1 MLVQV
6 IKKAYYNDRRVME
19 GEVIDYVETD
29 DEDKLPSWAIPEGAE
44 APKPKQM
51 RMPGKQPRTMHEMT
65 GQQTSVKAKA
75 NTQAK
80 GSTRRPATAEKPA
93 IAAPE
98 SKVTSTKGNTADAKG
113 DGKDDILG

>member
-29 DEDKLPSWAIPEGAE
+29 DADKLPSWAIPEGEE
-44 APKPKQM
+44 APKVNRM

-65 GQQTSVKAKA
+65 GQQTAVKAKA
-75 NTQAK
+75 NTQTK
-80 GSTRRPATAEKPA
+80 SNRRPATAEKPA
-93 IAAPE
+93 IPAPE

-113 DGKDDILG
+113 EGADILD